1 MSREAY
7 FAELRERRERLALA
21 LRDVDPERWPA
32 EERTQLR
39 REIADLY
46 RETERAL
53 AELGA
58 IGAEARELIEH
69 YKVVAAV
76 AAPLAAPAPT
86 PTGLEP
92 ARPARA
98 DHLNSSTHMERGWS
112 AIAAGE
118 YEKAIDELT
127 RALELSPDDPRALG
141 LLGWAQMLREEY
153 DEALF
158 SFHKVLARHPDDA
171 LARVNVGYICLKKQI
186 FGEAIEHLSRAIR
199 LDTDRKATLYAH
211 FYLGLVYL
219 EREMY
224 ADARGFF
231 ARALEMGPN
240 LIEAYWELGRAFYL
254 EGDHAGA
261 VDAWRKGWQTN
272 RFNLWGERCG
282 EAATRVEAGGE
293 VSFR

>member
-1 MSREAY
+1 MSRAAY
-7 FAELRERRERLALA
+7 FAELREQREQLAQL
-21 LRDVDPERWPA
+21 LGDVDPEQWPA
-32 EERTQLR
+32 EARAAIK
-39 REIADLY
+39 REIASLY
-46 RETERAL
+46 RESESAL

-58 IGAEARELIEH
+58 IAAEVRELIEH
-69 YKVVAAV
+69 YKVVASV
-76 AAPLAAPAPT
+76 ASPLAAAAPSPA
-86 PTGLEP
+86 GLAPE
-92 ARPARA
+92 RPARA

-118 YEKAIDELT
+118 YDKAVQELT
-127 RALELSPDDPRALG
+127 RALELTPDDPRALG
-141 LLGWAQMLREEY
+141 LLGWAQMLKEEY

-158 SFHKVLARHPDDA
+158 SFQRVLTREPDDA

-199 LDTDRKATLYAH
+199 LDNDRKATLYAH

-240 LIEAYWELGRAFYL
+240 LIEAYWELGRALYL

-261 VDAWRKGWQTN
+261 VDAWRKGWKTN

-293 VSFR
+293 VAFG

>member
-1 MSREAY
+1 MSHEAY
-7 FAELRERRERLALA
+7 FSELRARRESLARA
-21 LRDVDPERWPA
+21 LSDVDPERWPV
-32 EERTQLR
+32 EERAR
-39 REIADLY
+39 IKREIAELY
-46 RETERAL
+46 REAESAL

-58 IGAEARELIEH
+58 IAGEVRSLIDH
-69 YKVVAAV
+69 YKVIAAV
-76 AAPLAAPAPT
+76 AAPHAAPEPT
-86 PTGLEP
+86 TTGLAP
-92 ARPARA
+92 ARPRRA

-112 AIAAGE
+112 AIAAGD
-118 YEKAIDELT
+118 YAKATQELT
-127 RALELSPDDPRALG
+127 RALELTPDDPRALG

-158 SFHKVLARHPDDA
+158 SFQKVLIREPDDA
-171 LARVNVGYICLKKQI
+171 LARVNVGYICLKKGI

-231 ARALEMGPN
+231 ARALELGPN

-282 EAATRVEAGGE
+282 EAASRVEAGGE
-293 VSFR
+293 VSFD